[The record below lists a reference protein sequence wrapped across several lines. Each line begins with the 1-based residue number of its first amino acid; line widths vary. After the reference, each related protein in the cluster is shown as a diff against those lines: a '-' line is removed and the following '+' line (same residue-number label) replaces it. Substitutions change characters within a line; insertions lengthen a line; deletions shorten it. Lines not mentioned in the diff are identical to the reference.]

1 MRVRVCLCFFVVW
14 CRVMSCVA
22 RRCWLGGWV
31 WCGAVDIFVVVVVF
45 VLVSWSLSLRRHRK
59 IEEERARKKWR
70 KGR

>member
-1 MRVRVCLCFFVVW
+1 MRVHVCLCFFVVW

-31 WCGAVDIFVVVVVF
+31 VGCGVVVVVVF
-45 VLVSWSLSLRRHRK
+45 VFVSWSLSLRRHRN

-70 KGR
+70 EGR